1 MHIAHF
7 IQRFPPAL
15 GGSEAYFARLSM
27 SHAALGDEVAV
38 WTTTAL
44 DLEAFWQSG
53 KHELQPG
60 TRIEQ
65 GLRVRRYAPS
75 HWFARKIL
83 LKLLSHAPIGVARAM
98 SLPCNPIALR
108 MLLDVYRDESPCD
121 AVHASAFPYGWIL
134 GCGLLLAKRKK
145 ASFLVTPFL
154 HLGDPDRPNDPTMRA
169 YTSKGLQLLLHPAD
183 RVFAQTPSE
192 ADAIRKMGVHA
203 DRVVLQGLGVDPDEC
218 TGGDRQR
225 ARRAWGVGDD
235 EVVIGHLANQSREK
249 GTVDLLR
256 AAQRAWESG
265 ATFRVV
271 LAGPQMPNFRRFWSS
286 FPVRDRV
293 IQLGILSHKEKID
306 FFAGIDSFCLPSR
319 SDSFG
324 LVLLEAW
331 ANGVPL
337 IGYRAG
343 GIADLIRPEMDG
355 LLVRCGDVECLG
367 EALLRIVNDSDARA
381 AWGESGRSRIEREFR
396 WADKLRIVTG
406 QCADGV

>member
-15 GGSEAYFARLSM
+15 GGSEAYFARLSK

-53 KHELQPG
+53 KQELQPG
-60 TRIEQ
+60 NRIEQ
-65 GLRVRRYAPS
+65 GVRVQRYAPS
-75 HWFARKIL
+75 HWFARKVL

-98 SLPCNPIALR
+98 ALPCNPIVLR

-134 GCGLLLAKRKK
+134 GCGLLLARRKK
-145 ASFLVTPFL
+145 VSFLVTPFL

-169 YTSKGLQLLLHPAD
+169 YTSRGLQLLLQAAD

-192 ADAIRKMGVHA
+192 AEAIRKMGVPA
-203 DRVVLQGLGVDPDEC
+203 ERVVLQGLGVDPAEC

-225 ARRAWGVGDD
+225 ARRAWGVVDD

-256 AAQRAWESG
+256 AA
-265 ATFRVV
+265 
-271 LAGPQMPNFRRFWSS
+271 
-286 FPVRDRV
+286 
-293 IQLGILSHKEKID
+293 
-306 FFAGIDSFCLPSR
+306 AGIGERGKVSRGSSRPPDAKLPP
-319 SDSFG
+319 
-324 LVLLEAW
+324 LLERLPRQRSS
-331 ANGVPL
+331 NTT
-337 IGYRAG
+337 GYS
-343 GIADLIRPEMDG
+343 I
-355 LLVRCGDVECLG
+355 
-367 EALLRIVNDSDARA
+367 S
-381 AWGESGRSRIEREFR
+381 
-396 WADKLRIVTG
+396 
-406 QCADGV
+406 